1 MPKVLIIGSENETYQ
16 RIFSENGLEYEFCNG
31 DEAEIFAKGHDADAI
46 VFSST
51 KFTDKTFSALPNL
64 KIISR
69 MGIGID
75 TVDINAASAHGV
87 VVCNCANYGP
97 ADVAQHTIA
106 LLLSLIHSIPRY
118 DRNIKTENNWS
129 SGGIPNAVRLGEKS
143 LGIVGFGRI
152 SQWICRVMRSFGM
165 KIRVCDPYANR
176 QAAEELGVE
185 VTDLDTLLATSDILS
200 LNAPLTADTYHMIGA
215 DLRENWLTSVPKG
228 GTAIVVME
236 GVSMYL
242 TGEERQKLLKAL
254 TDHFDRVSLL
264 VDAYTVFA
272 AKATKYKNPINDVGV
287 TQVYGFDDPRELE
300 TGTGFSY
307 VREHDMTPEAMIRSL
322 SSWEQLLF
330 RKLFAGKTARK
341 FYRLYEYIS
350 R

>member
-1 MPKVLIIGSENETYQ
+1 MDQVNKTLYIPLYGKAYVSEKGILLRDPDAQ
-16 RIFSENGLEYEFCNG
+16 RIW
-31 DEAEIFAKGHDADAI
+31 
-46 VFSST
+46 
-51 KFTDKTFSALPNL
+51 
-64 KIISR
+64 
-69 MGIGID
+69 D
-75 TVDINAASAHGV
+75 TA
-87 VVCNCANYGP
+87 
-97 ADVAQHTIA
+97 
-106 LLLSLIHSIPRY
+106 
-118 DRNIKTENNWS
+118 
-129 SGGIPNAVRLGEKS
+129 GIPLKGKS
-143 LGIVGFGRI
+143 ASKWLAYNMG
-152 SQWICRVMRSFGM
+152 MRSAVFDSWLRQMLTEDAVVLHLGCGLDSRCN
-165 KIRVCDPYANR
+165 RVKCPNSWYDVDFPAVIEER
-176 QAAEELGVE
+176 RKHFAE
-185 VTDLDTLLATSDILS
+185 S
-200 LNAPLTADTYHMIGA
+200 DTYHMIGA

-300 TGTGFSY
+300 NGTGFSY

-322 SSWEQLLF
+322 SSWEQILF

-341 FYRLYEYIS
+341 FYRLYEYRS